1 MEHLTKAEIRDAIAG
16 IDSELAELER
26 IHGENVDMRPWV
38 SDDHPVSLQHWG
50 LVQRRIRLKEQ
61 VKKAGLTPERRAALV
76 AAGQGTR
83 LNRASKAPVPACKST
98 IDPRPDP
105 QHPPQPP
112 RFILRDGR
120 FDSPGTERYMTALCA
135 RIPLGEGGT
144 AGPPPRPSGIEPKTP
159 TCSRKHCPI
168 LKIGPVLCQLLFF
181 CRSVHM
187 PVCHGL
193 RTEEQ
198 EEVRWDLDGLFG
210 LLCLPERLQRGDP
223 AAAVLWRPVTLLQD

>member
-26 IHGENVDMRPWV
+26 PHGENVDMRPWV

-83 LNRASKAPVPACKST
+83 LNRVSKAPVPACKST

-105 QHPPQPP
+105 EHPSQRLAPA
-112 RFILRDGR
+112 
-120 FDSPGTERYMTALCA
+120 TAA
-135 RIPLGEGGT
+135 
-144 AGPPPRPSGIEPKTP
+144 
-159 TCSRKHCPI
+159 
-168 LKIGPVLCQLLFF
+168 F
-181 CRSVHM
+181 
-187 PVCHGL
+187 
-193 RTEEQ
+193 
-198 EEVRWDLDGLFG
+198 
-210 LLCLPERLQRGDP
+210 
-223 AAAVLWRPVTLLQD
+223 